1 METRQQKLIDG
12 SMYAIELDTEE
23 LIGHFDNPAN
33 CTKEILHQFNE
44 LSWYSEYLA
53 PDDKI
58 ILDLG
63 GNIGLFA
70 LHVTPWAD
78 RIITVEPTPSHFT
91 LNEQLTSKFN
101 NIERIQA
108 AISNE
113 TGKIPFF
120 TFPSNTTMN
129 SLINR
134 GGNHFMVDSIT
145 IPDLIKKL
153 ELPHVDFIKL
163 DIEGSET
170 IALSEDVIRSISDKV
185 AKILIEFH
193 EVNGIG
199 YTEQRAIFESIFTK
213 YGYKTN
219 HFGPDGLYCYKQ
231 IKN

>member
-1 METRQQKLIDG
+1 MEEVIVQ
-12 SMYAIELDTEE
+12 EE
-23 LIGHFDNPAN
+23 
-33 CTKEILHQFNE
+33 
-44 LSWYSEYLA
+44 
-53 PDDKI
+53 
-58 ILDLG
+58 
-63 GNIGLFA
+63 A
-70 LHVTPWAD
+70 LVMPKNQ
-78 RIITVEPTPSHFT
+78 I
-91 LNEQLTSKFN
+91 N

-193 EVNGIG
+193 EVNG
-199 YTEQRAIFESIFTK
+199 K
-213 YGYKTN
+213 
-219 HFGPDGLYCYKQ
+219 
-231 IKN
+231 